1 MEERRDANMVIHSDG
16 TVLWIPQAI
25 FKSVCKIDIMYFPF
39 DIQTCRM
46 KFSTWSYDGGQID
59 LQDLYGAKTGFELTD
74 YVKSNEWD
82 VLRSGVDRNVITYTC
97 CPDAP
102 YVDITFHIQ
111 IKRKPAFYNYILILP
126 CILLSSLTLVLF
138 WLPPE
143 SPAKMQ
149 LGRLLIMKQWNII
162 YNNSLLVLE
171 TQQNARKKTV

>member
-1 MEERRDANMVIHSDG
+1 MEERRDANMVINSDG

-59 LQDLYGAKTGFELTD
+59 LMDLYGSKTGFELSD

-82 VLRSGVDRNVITYTC
+82 VMSSGVDRNVITYAC

-102 YVDITFHIQ
+102 YVDITFNIT

-149 LGRLLIMKQWNII
+149 LGMFKRLCNLRYMIE
-162 YNNSLLVLE
+162 NSTTELRFYLS
-171 TQQNARKKTV
+171 K